1 MSQYDTID
9 ALILKRLREDSM
21 RGGVEFHQLETSI
34 NKSTATPYQIIG
46 RRLQALRK
54 RGLIRHDSK
63 IGWLLVEATT

>member
-9 ALILKRLREDSM
+9 ALILKCLLEDSK
-21 RGGVEFHQLETSI
+21 RAGVEFHQLETRI
-34 NKSTATPYQIIG
+34 NKITATPYRIID

-63 IGWLLVEATT
+63 IGWLLVEATA